1 MQIDRGCYERGCA
14 CHMPL
19 FDDDYVIVGNKEWV
33 GLHDSELDKY
43 TPDIRS
49 IIRLVEAKLKERN
62 T

>member
-1 MQIDRGCYERGCA
+1 MILDRGCYERGCA

-19 FDDDYVIVGNKEWV
+19 FDDDYVVVGSKEWV
-33 GLHDSELDKY
+33 GVDEAELDKY

-49 IIRLVEAKLKERN
+49 IIRLFEAKLKERN